1 MPTDS
6 PHLYRQRGLR
16 LGHSDDVI
24 DAAEAVAARLRSQG
38 VAVVFTLGHL
48 ARRSGAP
55 YPYLRRVVKRSID
68 PYHEFAIKRRAGK
81 NPRLI
86 SSPEPLLMNVQRWI
100 LGRILDH
107 VPPHPASY
115 AYQTGKSIRMCAE
128 QHLGARWL
136 IKMDLHNF
144 FHTIDERQV
153 YRIFAALGYEPLLAL
168 ELARLCTR
176 QAHGDFPH
184 PTRYRVRHQ
193 RHTAIPGY
201 STYAIGFVPQGAPTS
216 GAIANLAVRP
226 LDDSLAALA
235 SAHRLVYTRYADDI
249 VFSSSGTF
257 DRRAASLL
265 IRQARHEISAC
276 GFTVHDKK
284 TRLSPPGARRVV
296 LGLLVDGDT
305 IRLQKEMRSRIATH
319 IHAAEKFGLRE
330 HQLSRGFA
338 SVLGLARHVDGL
350 LAFAADI
357 DPGWTDDLRARW
369 RRTLQRDASALGVF
383 ELSDVY
389 RHREEGTITA
399 YTIAATPWDAL

>member
-6 PHLYRQRGLR
+6 PHLYRQRGLQ
-16 LGHSDDVI
+16 LGHSDEVI
-24 DAAEAVAARLRSQG
+24 DAAEAVATRLRAQG

-48 ARRSGAP
+48 ARRCGAP
-55 YPYLRRVVKRSID
+55 YSYLRRVIKRSID

-86 SSPEPLLMNVQRWI
+86 SSPDPLLMNVQRWI
-100 LGRILDH
+100 LARILDH
-107 VPPHPASY
+107 VSPHPASY

-128 QHLGARWL
+128 QHVGARWL
-136 IKMDLHNF
+136 LKMDLHNF

-153 YRIFAALGYEPLLAL
+153 YRIFAELGYEPLLAF

-176 QAHGDFPH
+176 QAYGAFPH
-184 PTRYRVRHQ
+184 PTRFIVRHQ
-193 RHTAIPGY
+193 RNFAIPGY
-201 STYAIGFVPQGAPTS
+201 STHALGFVPQGAPTS

-265 IRQARHEISAC
+265 MQRARHEIAAC

-284 TRLSPPGARRVV
+284 TRLTPPGARRVV
-296 LGLLVDGDT
+296 LGLLVDGDR
-305 IRLQKEMRSRIATH
+305 IRLPKEMKSRIATH

-350 LAFAADI
+350 LAFAANI
-357 DPGWTDDLRARW
+357 DPEWTDDLRARW
-369 RRTLQRDASALGVF
+369 RSALLRDASALGAF
-383 ELSDVY
+383 ELADVY
-389 RHREEGTITA
+389 RHRQERTSTA
-399 YTIAATPWDAL
+399 YTIAATPWDAM